1 MMKKLQEEERG
12 KAWETKRTN
21 GQMIIVF
28 HLGFLLEWK
37 SLFSSSSFSLHLLI
51 LLSFPYGLVK
61 KKRKRR
67 RELFETRC
75 AVYTRRQDAIHLGPP
90 IRFEVNRTAPRP
102 WVTEHTHTHTY
113 VRTCGQTPNKKK
125 KIVHTRK
132 HIKNGHWSRESL
144 SKRSSVK
151 FARVSKLINTKVKAN
166 DYFER
171 IYIYGCCHLHR
182 ATNKV
187 LPVVSAVIITN
198 GFRRFSFFLC
208 VYWFVSLFVLSRFL
222 L

>member
-1 MMKKLQEEERG
+1 MDRWSSSFIL
-12 KAWETKRTN
+12 A
-21 GQMIIVF
+21 
-28 HLGFLLEWK
+28 
-37 SLFSSSSFSLHLLI
+37 FSSSENPFFLLLLSLSIFLFFSLSLTDLW
-51 LLSFPYGLVK
+51 
-61 KKRKRR
+61 KRKEKEGGNCLKRVV
-67 RELFETRC
+67 LC
-75 AVYTRRQDAIHLGPP
+75 IQDAIHLGPP